1 MVPFKSYEGGPKRLL
16 CIHTYIHTY
25 IHTHDLFTNQTEQ
38 KRLDLELFVPG
49 KTPHKSTIL
58 HVVGYVKF

>member
-1 MVPFKSYEGGPKRLL
+1 MVSFKSYEGGPKRLL
-16 CIHTYIHTY
+16 CIHTY

-38 KRLDLELFVPG
+38 KRLDLELFVRG
-49 KTPHKSTIL
+49 TTPHKSTIL